1 MRDFLKTLLDDV
13 AAGPN
18 SGAVPRVLRLD
29 SFVNQTAINHA
40 TGGWQAALH
49 AMQSGIV
56 RPTATII
63 LAILFVIELGSISR
77 RVEGNSELGF
87 QMIGMTFLKFA
98 ICKVAFDQL
107 GTILLAITATATSW
121 SLKASES
128 MSSVSQGA
136 SLNVD
141 QFLDTVD
148 SQNFLVKGLAAVLIM
163 LGWLIAKIPIFAM
176 IALLI
181 TRFIK
186 LQLFSVA
193 APLPMSF
200 IAHRETSN
208 IAVGFLKNYGAVAL
222 QLFFMTLVIPLFAIL
237 SSFILSAVQGS
248 RNFSFLLQLVG
259 GLVLV
264 GLVCFGLVRLVNEVS
279 KEILGS

>member
-18 SGAVPRVLRLD
+18 SGAVPMLLRLD
-29 SFVNQTAINHA
+29 SFIDQKAINHA
-40 TGGWQAALH
+40 TAGWQAALH

-63 LAILFVIELGSISR
+63 LAILFVIELGAISR
-77 RVEGNSELGF
+77 RVEGDSELGF
-87 QMIGMTFLKFA
+87 QMVAMTFLKFA
-98 ICKVAFDQL
+98 ICKVVFDQL

-128 MSSVSQGA
+128 MSSVTRGA

-141 QFLDTVD
+141 QFLSTVD

-163 LGWLIAKIPIFAM
+163 LGWLIAKIPVFAM

-200 IAHRETSN
+200 MAHRETSN
-208 IAVGFLKNYGAVAL
+208 IAVGFLKNYAAVAL

-259 GLVLV
+259 GLILV

>member
-18 SGAVPRVLRLD
+18 SGAVPMLLRLD
-29 SFVNQTAINHA
+29 SFIDQKAINHA
-40 TGGWQAALH
+40 TAGWQAALH

-63 LAILFVIELGSISR
+63 LAILFVIELGAISR
-77 RVEGNSELGF
+77 RVEGDSELGF

-98 ICKVAFDQL
+98 ICKVVFDQL

-128 MSSVSQGA
+128 MSSVTRGA

-141 QFLDTVD
+141 QFLSTVD

-200 IAHRETSN
+200 MAHRETSN
-208 IAVGFLKNYGAVAL
+208 IAVGFLKNYAAVAL

-259 GLVLV
+259 GLILV

>member
-18 SGAVPRVLRLD
+18 SGAVPMLLRLD
-29 SFVNQTAINHA
+29 SFIDQKAINHA
-40 TGGWQAALH
+40 TAGWQAALH

-63 LAILFVIELGSISR
+63 LAILFVIELGAISR
-77 RVEGNSELGF
+77 RVEGDSELGF

-98 ICKVAFDQL
+98 ICKVVFDQL

-128 MSSVSQGA
+128 MSSVTRGA

-141 QFLDTVD
+141 QFLNTVD

-200 IAHRETSN
+200 MAHRETSN
-208 IAVGFLKNYGAVAL
+208 IAVGFLKNYAAVAL

-259 GLVLV
+259 GLILV

>member
-18 SGAVPRVLRLD
+18 SGAVPMLLRLD
-29 SFVNQTAINHA
+29 SFIDQKAINHA
-40 TGGWQAALH
+40 TAGWQAALH

-63 LAILFVIELGSISR
+63 LAILFVIELGAISR
-77 RVEGNSELGF
+77 RVEGDSELGF
-87 QMIGMTFLKFA
+87 QMVAMTFLKFA
-98 ICKVAFDQL
+98 ICKVVFDQL

-121 SLKASES
+121 SLKASGS
-128 MSSVSQGA
+128 MSSVTRGA

-141 QFLDTVD
+141 QFLNTVD

-163 LGWLIAKIPIFAM
+163 LGWLIAKIPVFAM

-200 IAHRETSN
+200 MAHRETSN
-208 IAVGFLKNYGAVAL
+208 IAVGFLKNYAAVAL

-259 GLVLV
+259 GLILV

>member
-18 SGAVPRVLRLD
+18 SGAVPMLLRLD
-29 SFVNQTAINHA
+29 SFIDQKAINHA
-40 TGGWQAALH
+40 TAGWQAALH

-63 LAILFVIELGSISR
+63 LAILFVIELGAISR
-77 RVEGNSELGF
+77 RVEGDSELGF
-87 QMIGMTFLKFA
+87 QMVAMTFLKFA
-98 ICKVAFDQL
+98 ICKVVFDQL

-128 MSSVSQGA
+128 MSSVTRGA

-163 LGWLIAKIPIFAM
+163 LGWLIAKIPVFAM

-259 GLVLV
+259 GLILV

>member
-77 RVEGNSELGF
+77 RVEGDSELGF
-87 QMIGMTFLKFA
+87 QMIGMTFFKFA
-98 ICKVAFDQL
+98 ICKVVFDQL

-128 MSSVSQGA
+128 MSSVTRGA

-141 QFLDTVD
+141 QFLSTVD

-208 IAVGFLKNYGAVAL
+208 IAVGFLKNYAAVAL

-259 GLVLV
+259 GLILV

>member
-18 SGAVPRVLRLD
+18 SGAVPMLLRLD
-29 SFVNQTAINHA
+29 SFIDQKAINHA
-40 TGGWQAALH
+40 TAGWQAALH

-63 LAILFVIELGSISR
+63 LAILFVIELGAISR
-77 RVEGNSELGF
+77 RVEGDSELGF
-87 QMIGMTFLKFA
+87 QMVAMTFLKFA
-98 ICKVAFDQL
+98 ICKVVFDQL

-128 MSSVSQGA
+128 MSSVTRGA

-141 QFLDTVD
+141 QFLSTVD

-200 IAHRETSN
+200 MAHRETSN
-208 IAVGFLKNYGAVAL
+208 IAVGFLKNYAAVAL

-259 GLVLV
+259 GLILV

>member
-77 RVEGNSELGF
+77 RVEGDSELGF

-98 ICKVAFDQL
+98 ICKVVFDQL

-128 MSSVSQGA
+128 MSSVTRGA

-208 IAVGFLKNYGAVAL
+208 IAVGFLKNYAAVAL

-259 GLVLV
+259 GLILV

>member
-18 SGAVPRVLRLD
+18 SGAVPMLLRLD
-29 SFVNQTAINHA
+29 SFIDQKAINHA
-40 TGGWQAALH
+40 TAGWQAALH

-63 LAILFVIELGSISR
+63 LAILFVIELGAISR
-77 RVEGNSELGF
+77 RVEGDSELGF
-87 QMIGMTFLKFA
+87 QMVAMTFLKFA
-98 ICKVAFDQL
+98 ICKVVFDQL

-128 MSSVSQGA
+128 MSSVTRGA

-163 LGWLIAKIPIFAM
+163 LGWLIAKIPVFAM

-200 IAHRETSN
+200 MAHRETSN
-208 IAVGFLKNYGAVAL
+208 IAVGFLKNYAAVAL

-259 GLVLV
+259 GLILV

>member
-18 SGAVPRVLRLD
+18 SGAVPMLLRLD
-29 SFVNQTAINHA
+29 SFIDQKAINHA
-40 TGGWQAALH
+40 TAGWQAALH

-63 LAILFVIELGSISR
+63 LAILFVIELGAISR
-77 RVEGNSELGF
+77 RVEGDSELGF
-87 QMIGMTFLKFA
+87 QMVAMTFLKFA
-98 ICKVAFDQL
+98 ICKVVFDQL

-121 SLKASES
+121 SLKASGS
-128 MSSVSQGA
+128 MSSVTRGA

-141 QFLDTVD
+141 QFLSTVD

-163 LGWLIAKIPIFAM
+163 LGWLIAKIPVFAM

-200 IAHRETSN
+200 MAHRETSN
-208 IAVGFLKNYGAVAL
+208 IAVGFLKNYAAVAL

-259 GLVLV
+259 GLILV

>member
-18 SGAVPRVLRLD
+18 SGAVPMLLRLD
-29 SFVNQTAINHA
+29 SFVDQKAINHA
-40 TGGWQAALH
+40 TAGWQAALH

-63 LAILFVIELGSISR
+63 LAILFVIELGAISR
-77 RVEGNSELGF
+77 RVEGDSELGF
-87 QMIGMTFLKFA
+87 QMVAMTFLKFA
-98 ICKVAFDQL
+98 ICKVVFDQL

-128 MSSVSQGA
+128 MSSVTRGA

-141 QFLDTVD
+141 QFLNTVD

-200 IAHRETSN
+200 MAHRETSN
-208 IAVGFLKNYGAVAL
+208 IAVGFLKNYAAVAL

-259 GLVLV
+259 GLILV

>member
-18 SGAVPRVLRLD
+18 SGAVPMLLRLD
-29 SFVNQTAINHA
+29 SFIDQKAINHA
-40 TGGWQAALH
+40 TAGWQAALH

-63 LAILFVIELGSISR
+63 LAILFVIELGAISR
-77 RVEGNSELGF
+77 RVEGDSELGF
-87 QMIGMTFLKFA
+87 QMVGMTFLKFA
-98 ICKVAFDQL
+98 ICKVVFDQL

-121 SLKASES
+121 SLKASGS
-128 MSSVSQGA
+128 MSSVTRGA

-141 QFLDTVD
+141 QFLSTVD

-200 IAHRETSN
+200 MAHRETSN
-208 IAVGFLKNYGAVAL
+208 IAVGFLKNYAAVAL

-259 GLVLV
+259 GLILV

>member
-18 SGAVPRVLRLD
+18 SGAVPMLLRLD
-29 SFVNQTAINHA
+29 SFIDQKAINHA
-40 TGGWQAALH
+40 TAGWQAALH

-63 LAILFVIELGSISR
+63 LAILFVIELGAISR
-77 RVEGNSELGF
+77 RVEGDSELGF
-87 QMIGMTFLKFA
+87 QMVAMTFLKFA
-98 ICKVAFDQL
+98 ICKVVFDQL

-128 MSSVSQGA
+128 MSSVTRGA

-141 QFLDTVD
+141 QFLNTVD

-163 LGWLIAKIPIFAM
+163 LGWLIAKIPVFAM

-200 IAHRETSN
+200 MAHRETSN
-208 IAVGFLKNYGAVAL
+208 IAVGFLKNYAAVAL

-259 GLVLV
+259 GLILV